1 MGHGTKTDQHD
12 GEKMNEPQTFER
24 RQGNSLWIK
33 IKCRKWADIDPTWGN
48 FAGTWKLM
56 TSAGV
61 DVVGVSGA
69 ITPSSTAGEMFI
81 KITPAMTLP
90 LAVGDYILVSE
101 VTNSAQSYKEER
113 QDTLSITGTSAI

>member
-1 MGHGTKTDQHD
+1 
-12 GEKMNEPQTFER
+12 MNEPQTFER